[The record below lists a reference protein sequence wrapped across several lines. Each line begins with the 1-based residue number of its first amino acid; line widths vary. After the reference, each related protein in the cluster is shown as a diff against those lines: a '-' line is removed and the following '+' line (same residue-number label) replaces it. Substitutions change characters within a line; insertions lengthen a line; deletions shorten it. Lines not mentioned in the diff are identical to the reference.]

1 MAQKT
6 GDLILKTASKLFSQ
20 KGFDGTSIRDIATK
34 SGVNIAAISYH
45 FGSKEN
51 LFFQVFIHAH
61 KKFEKLFQSIPK
73 DQSVSDFCFQMY
85 QKLSHNHVDLLN
97 SFRMLIS
104 QDLKPP
110 RDPENT
116 LPVLPPG
123 AQLIFEVINAEIGK
137 KSSESKRYWMSFII
151 FQKIFNTAL
160 FRNLKILE
168 MTLHNYDH
176 LVGLSEEEDLR
187 LFIKRILSA

>member
-6 GDLILKTASKLFSQ
+6 SDIIIKTASKLFSK
-20 KGFDGTSIRDIATK
+20 KGFNGTSIRDIATK
-34 SGVNIAAISYH
+34 SKVNIAAINYH
-45 FGSKEN
+45 FGNKEN
-51 LFFQVFIHAH
+51 LFFEVFKCAH
-61 KKFEKLFQSIPK
+61 KKFEKIFQSIPK

-85 QKLSHNHVDLLN
+85 QKLSQNHVDLLN
-97 SFRMLIS
+97 SFRMLLT

-110 RDPENT
+110 QNPEHA

-123 AQLIFEVINAEIGK
+123 AQLIFEVINSEIGQK
-137 KSSESKRYWMSFII
+137 VPEQKRYWMSFVI

-168 MTLHNYDH
+168 MTLDNCDH
-176 LVGLSEEEDLR
+176 LVGLSEEEDIRQFVR
-187 LFIKRILSA
+187 LILEG